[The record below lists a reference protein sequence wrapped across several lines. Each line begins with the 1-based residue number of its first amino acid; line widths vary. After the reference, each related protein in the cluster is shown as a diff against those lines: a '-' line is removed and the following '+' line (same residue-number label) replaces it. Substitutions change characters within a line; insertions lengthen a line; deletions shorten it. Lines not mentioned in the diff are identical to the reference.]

1 MNRMSRTVS
10 SAFAVVPLLAL
21 GICSNAEAD
30 IIIDGGLSLDT
41 SPSAIYQQTAAS
53 PCVIGGNNCLNGSFP
68 YTVEGPGGSGSLSDG
83 ILSPVY
89 SVSAIEAIVGGTAFT
104 MGLDYNQTVDPQTL
118 YLFTATYNVGG
129 SQTFDLTTVLQTNN
143 NGVGYSDF
151 LLSGFLIPPGATTVQ
166 FTATWFNNDGADR
179 YFLVGAEAP
188 PLPSV
193 PEPATLSLF
202 GMGLLGVA
210 RRVIRRKQ

>member
-1 MNRMSRTVS
+1 MKRMSRTVF
-10 SAFAVVPLLAL
+10 SAFAMVALAL
-21 GICSNAEAD
+21 GVTSNAQAD
-30 IIIDGGLSLDT
+30 IITDGGLTLNTD
-41 SPSAIYQQTAAS
+41 PSIIYQQTAAS
-53 PCVIGGNNCLNGSFP
+53 PCVIGGNNCLNGTFD
-68 YTVEGPGGSGSLSDG
+68 YTVAGTGGSGSLFDG

-89 SVSAIEAIVGGTAFT
+89 AVSEIEGIVGGTTFT
-104 MGLDYNQTVDPQTL
+104 IGLDYNQTVDPQTL
-118 YLFTATYNVGG
+118 YLFTATYSDGS

-151 LLSGFLIPPGATTVQ
+151 LLSGFVIPAGATTVQ

-179 YFLVGAEAP
+179 YFLIGAEAQ

-210 RRVIRRKQ
+210 RRVMRRK

>member
-1 MNRMSRTVS
+1 MNRMSRTVFG
-10 SAFAVVPLLAL
+10 AFAVVALAM
-21 GICSNAEAD
+21 GISSNAQAD
-30 IIIDGGLSLDT
+30 IITDGGLSLNT
-41 SPSAIYQQTAAS
+41 SPSVIYQQTEAS
-53 PCVIGGNNCLNGSFP
+53 PCLIGGSNCQNDASFA
-68 YTVEGPGGSGSLSDG
+68 YTLASPGGSGSLYDG

-89 SVSAIEAIVGGTAFT
+89 SVSQIEGVVGGTTFT
-104 MGLDYNQTVDPQTL
+104 VGLDYNQTVDPQTL

-129 SQTFDLTTVLQTNN
+129 SQTFDLTTILQTNN

-151 LLSGFLIPPGATTVQ
+151 LLSGFVIPAGATTVQ

-179 YFLVGAEAP
+179 YFLIGAESQ

-210 RRVIRRKQ
+210 RRVMRRK

>member
-1 MNRMSRTVS
+1 MKRMSRTVS
-10 SAFAVVPLLAL
+10 SAFAVVALAM
-21 GICSNAEAD
+21 GIPANAQAD
-30 IIIDGGLSLDT
+30 IITDGGLTLNT
-41 SPSAIYQQTAAS
+41 SPSLIYQQTAAS
-53 PCVIGGNNCLNGSFP
+53 PCVIGGNNCLNGTFD
-68 YTVEGPGGSGSLSDG
+68 YTVAGTGGSGSLFDG

-89 SVSAIEAIVGGTAFT
+89 SVSEIEGIVGGTTFT

-118 YLFTATYNVGG
+118 YLFKATYSDGS

-151 LLSGFLIPPGATTVQ
+151 LLSGFVIPAGATTVQ

-179 YFLVGAEAP
+179 YFLIGAEAP

-210 RRVIRRKQ
+210 RRVMRRK

>member
-1 MNRMSRTVS
+1 MNRMSRTVF
-10 SAFAVVPLLAL
+10 SAFAVVLAL
-21 GICSNAEAD
+21 GICSNAQAD

-41 SPSAIYQQTAAS
+41 NPSVFYQQTAAS
-53 PCVIGGNNCLNGSFP
+53 PCVIGGNNCLNGTFA
-68 YTVEGPGGSGSLSDG
+68 YTVEGPGGSGTLSDG

-89 SVSAIEAIVGGTAFT
+89 SVSDIEAIVGGNTFI

-118 YLFTATYNVGG
+118 YLFSATYDVGG

-151 LLSGFLIPPGATTVQ
+151 LLSGFIIPAGATTVQ

-179 YFLVGAEAP
+179 YFLVGAEQP
-188 PLPSV
+188 PVPAV